1 MNGETDKSSAGT
13 MFVSSSPDQSITT
26 VTPND
31 QQSTSVTANA
41 SILTPQSTYVT
52 RSIAGTGLQD
62 TEYANMNGAMS
73 GSSSDGAEMY
83 PESGTGGN
91 GGGDGTTFTT
101 PEGNS
106 MPMDQ
111 LKQMLCSQL
120 EYYFSR
126 YVRKIEMKDKT
137 TRCIISIISVT
148 EKIWPMIHTWYPR
161 WITTSMYL
169 FGRLLISIK

>member
-13 MFVSSSPDQSITT
+13 MYASSPDKSITT

-31 QQSTSVTANA
+31 QQSTSVTAANA
-41 SILTPQSTYVT
+41 SILTQSTSAYVS
-52 RSIAGTGLQD
+52 RSLTGTGSQD
-62 TEYANMNGAMS
+62 TEFANMNGAMS
-73 GSSSDGAEMY
+73 GSSSDGAEAY
-83 PESGTGGN
+83 LETGTAGN
-91 GGGDGTTFTT
+91 GDGTTFTT

-126 YVRKIEMKDKT
+126 YVVSHMEFSLYLSFYLLSKNLMKYEEFAK
-137 TRCIISIISVT
+137 S
-148 EKIWPMIHTWYPR
+148 
-161 WITTSMYL
+161 
-169 FGRLLISIK
+169 

>member
-13 MFVSSSPDQSITT
+13 MYASSPDQSITT

-31 QQSTSVTANA
+31 QQAISVTANA
-41 SILTPQSTYVT
+41 SILTQSTSAYVS
-52 RSIAGTGLQD
+52 RSLAAGTGLQD
-62 TEYANMNGAMS
+62 TEFANMNGAMS

-83 PESGTGGN
+83 LETGTAGN
-91 GGGDGTTFTT
+91 GDGTTFTT

-126 YVRKIEMKDKT
+126 YVVLHLHVGFPSE
-137 TRCIISIISVT
+137 ISLVLVT
-148 EKIWPMIHTWYPR
+148 V
-161 WITTSMYL
+161 
-169 FGRLLISIK
+169 RLLYLLYKNQIK

>member
-1 MNGETDKSSAGT
+1 MNGETDKSSVGT
-13 MFVSSSPDQSITT
+13 MYASTPDQSITT

-31 QQSTSVTANA
+31 QQSTSVPANA
-41 SILTPQSTYVT
+41 SILTQSSYVS
-52 RSIAGTGLQD
+52 RSHAGSAVQD
-62 TEYANMNGAMS
+62 TEFSNMNGAMS

-83 PESGTGGN
+83 PDTAGN
-91 GGGDGTTFTT
+91 GDGTTFTT

-126 YVRKIEMKDKT
+126 YVQT
-137 TRCIISIISVT
+137 TKV
-148 EKIWPMIHTWYPR
+148 
-161 WITTSMYL
+161 
-169 FGRLLISIK
+169 

>member
-1 MNGETDKSSAGT
+1 MNGETDKSSTGCT
-13 MFVSSSPDQSITT
+13 MYAPSPDQST

-41 SILTPQSTYVT
+41 SILTQSTSYVS
-52 RSIAGTGLQD
+52 RSLAGSGLQD
-62 TEYANMNGAMS
+62 TEFANMNGAMS

-83 PESGTGGN
+83 PDSGTAGS
-91 GGGDGTTFTT
+91 GDGTTFTT

-106 MPMDQ
+106 MPLDQ

-126 YVRKIEMKDKT
+126 YVLP
-137 TRCIISIISVT
+137 CSA
-148 EKIWPMIHTWYPR
+148 W
-161 WITTSMYL
+161 
-169 FGRLLISIK
+169 

>member
-13 MFVSSSPDQSITT
+13 MYASSPDQSITT

-31 QQSTSVTANA
+31 QQLTSVTANA
-41 SILTPQSTYVT
+41 SILTQSTSAYVS
-52 RSIAGTGLQD
+52 RSLAGTGSLQD
-62 TEYANMNGAMS
+62 PEFANMNGAMS

-83 PESGTGGN
+83 PETGTAAGN
-91 GGGDGTTFTT
+91 GDGTTFTT

-126 YVRKIEMKDKT
+126 YVVLQF
-137 TRCIISIISVT
+137 CF
-148 EKIWPMIHTWYPR
+148 W
-161 WITTSMYL
+161 L
-169 FGRLLISIK
+169 

>member
-1 MNGETDKSSAGT
+1 MNGETDKSSVGT
-13 MFVSSSPDQSITT
+13 MYASSPDQSVTT

-41 SILTPQSTYVT
+41 SILTQSTSAYVS
-52 RSIAGTGLQD
+52 RPIGGTGLQD
-62 TEYANMNGAMS
+62 TEFANMNGAMS
-73 GSSSDGAEMY
+73 GSSSDGAEIY
-83 PESGTGGN
+83 PESGTAGN
-91 GGGDGTTFTT
+91 GDGTTFTT

-126 YVRKIEMKDKT
+126 CV
-137 TRCIISIISVT
+137 
-148 EKIWPMIHTWYPR
+148 
-161 WITTSMYL
+161 
-169 FGRLLISIK
+169 

>member
-1 MNGETDKSSAGT
+1 MNGETDKSSVVGT
-13 MFVSSSPDQSITT
+13 MYASSPDQSTAT

-31 QQSTSVTANA
+31 QQSTTVTANA
-41 SILTPQSTYVT
+41 SILTQSSYGS
-52 RSIAGTGLQD
+52 RSLAGTGGVPD
-62 TEYANMNGAMS
+62 TDFANMNGGAIS

-83 PESGTGGN
+83 PDAAGN
-91 GGGDGTTFTT
+91 GDGTTFTT

-126 YVRKIEMKDKT
+126 YV
-137 TRCIISIISVT
+137 VVN
-148 EKIWPMIHTWYPR
+148 
-161 WITTSMYL
+161 
-169 FGRLLISIK
+169 G

>member
-1 MNGETDKSSAGT
+1 MNGDTDKSSAGT
-13 MFVSSSPDQSITT
+13 MYASSPDQTITT

-31 QQSTSVTANA
+31 HQSTAVTANA
-41 SILTPQSTYVT
+41 SILTQSTSAYVS
-52 RSIAGTGLQD
+52 RPIAGTGLQD
-62 TEYANMNGAMS
+62 KEFANMNGAMS

-83 PESGTGGN
+83 PESGTA
-91 GGGDGTTFTT
+91 GDGTFTT

-126 YVRKIEMKDKT
+126 YVPI
-137 TRCIISIISVT
+137 
-148 EKIWPMIHTWYPR
+148 
-161 WITTSMYL
+161 
-169 FGRLLISIK
+169 FRLVIQM